1 MSIKKIKAK
10 QQNSNDENFKLIE
23 WFVKP
28 GDKVKKNEIIC
39 AGETTKALFD
49 LEAED
54 SGYFYPVV
62 EEGEEVDF
70 VSVIYFL
77 SDKKIDNYES
87 QIQKIKLDSDR
98 EKSKEE
104 TKVKNWTI
112 KAEILAKRHGIN
124 IEDVKGI
131 GRIQESDVL
140 IHIEQITNKKST
152 TILGDM
158 IDDVFQANRQTRIII
173 IGAGRGAVQVI
184 DAINRLPNMRTVGIV
199 DSNNDLLNNTLM
211 GVKIIG
217 DLKSINKLKSSNI
230 FDEAI
235 IAFSNDIDAR
245 TKVFNELKEKEIQF
259 ANIIDP
265 SVSIHSNYDIG
276 EGNIIIANSRVG
288 ACAVI
293 GDNNFFSAFTG
304 IEHHCKI
311 GSGCTFGPGVITSSR
326 VYIGDKVKFGTG
338 IFIEPGINIGDNSIV
353 ASGSILTIDVPADSI
368 CKSRIET
375 TIRAK

>member
-1 MSIKKIKAK
+1 
-10 QQNSNDENFKLIE
+10 Q
-23 WFVKP
+23 
-28 GDKVKKNEIIC
+28 
-39 AGETTKALFD
+39 
-49 LEAED
+49 
-54 SGYFYPVV
+54 
-62 EEGEEVDF
+62 EGEEVKF
-70 VSVIYFL
+70 FSVIYFL

-245 TKVFNELKEKEIQF
+245 TKVFNELKEKGIQF

-265 SVSIHSNYDIG
+265 SVSIHSNYDI
-276 EGNIIIANSRVG
+276 
-288 ACAVI
+288 
-293 GDNNFFSAFTG
+293 
-304 IEHHCKI
+304 
-311 GSGCTFGPGVITSSR
+311 
-326 VYIGDKVKFGTG
+326 
-338 IFIEPGINIGDNSIV
+338 
-353 ASGSILTIDVPADSI
+353 
-368 CKSRIET
+368 
-375 TIRAK
+375 